1 VGAGVVVLSA
11 VLLQATSM
19 QVAAERTRSLK
30 ALFFIGIPLFA
41 LIQGTGWPA
50 DKLPGLGTLYP
61 ARKRANVK
69 KVAAAIMFSRVAS
82 CGMKKR
88 AG

>member
-1 VGAGVVVLSA
+1 MESGAGVVSGAGAGVVSGTGAGVAAGASVGAGVVVLSA

-41 LIQGTGWPA
+41 LIQ
-50 DKLPGLGTLYP
+50 
-61 ARKRANVK
+61 
-69 KVAAAIMFSRVAS
+69 S
-82 CGMKKR
+82 